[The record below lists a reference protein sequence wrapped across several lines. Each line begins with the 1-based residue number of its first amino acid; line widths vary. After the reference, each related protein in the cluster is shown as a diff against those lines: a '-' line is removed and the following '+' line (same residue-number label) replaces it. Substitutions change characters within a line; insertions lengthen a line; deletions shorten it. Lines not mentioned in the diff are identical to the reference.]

1 MSAVSVRNGV
11 AIITTPTRQTEVHL
25 SATASIILE
34 GYPIRASKSDLVAL
48 SAGYLELEKQ
58 VAVLQAELAAARA
71 GAIGLQHA
79 TAMHGARKALADLN
93 KVTGDFLE
101 VYDSGEGPDSMTLR
115 DALGAAEM
123 WLLRDVKAA
132 GQRAKLLEGGAA

>member
-1 MSAVSVRNGV
+1 MSAVTVRNGV
-11 AIITTPTRQTEVHL
+11 VTIATCARSTDVNL
-25 SATASIILE
+25 LATAE
-34 GYPIRASKSDLVAL
+34 GIFNIRSDAMADTNVLAL
-48 SAGYLELEKQ
+48 SAGYLELARQ
-58 VAVLQAELAAARA
+58 VAALQAELAAARA
-71 GAIGLQHA
+71 GAIGKEHA
-79 TAMHGARKALADLN
+79 AAMHGARKALADLN

-123 WLLRDVKAA
+123 WLLGDVKAA